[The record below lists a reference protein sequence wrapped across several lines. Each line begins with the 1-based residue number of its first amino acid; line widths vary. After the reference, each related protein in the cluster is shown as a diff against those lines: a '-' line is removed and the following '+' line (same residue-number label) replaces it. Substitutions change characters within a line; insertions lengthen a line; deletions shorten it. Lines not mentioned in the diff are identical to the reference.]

1 MSDPLNIGNEMRQFD
16 TKNRDFYD
24 SLSEEHKKKFA
35 PYLMI
40 RWGSTVAGSREL
52 EEFYVLATNQRLN
65 KHFFAVSKHPKLQWL
80 MATAVSPDL
89 GTHRHNWIA
98 PKKKEAGT
106 SARRKVLAAMY
117 PHYKNDE
124 IDIMAALV
132 TDKEIKQY
140 LKDLGEEAE

>member
-65 KHFFAVSKHPKLQWL
+65 RYFFAIPHKHKKLQWL
-80 MATAVSPDL
+80 LATTVSPDL
-89 GTHRHNWIA
+89 GVQRHAWIA
-98 PKKKEAGT
+98 PRKKQSDNKH
-106 SARRKVLAAMY
+106 RKAIAELY
-117 PHYKNDE
+117 PHLNDDE
-124 IDIMAALV
+124 IDLMSKINSPQDV
-132 TDKEIKQY
+132 KNY
-140 LKDLGEEAE
+140 LAQLGER